1 MLMTAINKRYL
12 MMMMF
17 LIMLA
22 LPQKA
27 TALVVPEDCNTS
39 DATDFFTLTAFEVE
53 TYIPSVDEEGNPYLK
68 GAALAN
74 AEINHYRNQ
83 YKDAPLV
90 RMPIDRYVALT
101 SANPDALKNFESRL
115 LIVDPE
121 CNELKLFFGNLIG
134 TSELSLKN
142 YLQMFDAA
150 ERLGHLPL
158 SEFTQQ
164 RVRLS
169 PKSINELI
177 EILKSDLAF
186 DITLTKQTLG
196 NDFLKNM
203 GIENQNDF
211 SKGGELALLSF
222 AKKGGRIKDTQGSVR
237 AFIILPSSK
246 RGLDD
251 NNQTVVLLSSGVVH
265 VISSLNTPLA
275 KYALGQLGVPTTI
288 LKVGRLFD
296 NSGPVCLLDE
306 VGNWYRMINGARS
319 RNCNFNQVL
328 MQSLKSDGWRHTFD
342 AQLTPIS
349 YQQIKDIMT
358 QSGSLTFVY

>member
-1 MLMTAINKRYL
+1 
-12 MMMMF
+12 
-17 LIMLA
+17 
-22 LPQKA
+22 
-27 TALVVPEDCNTS
+27 
-39 DATDFFTLTAFEVE
+39 
-53 TYIPSVDEEGNPYLK
+53 
-68 GAALAN
+68 
-74 AEINHYRNQ
+74 
-83 YKDAPLV
+83 
-90 RMPIDRYVALT
+90 
-101 SANPDALKNFESRL
+101 
-115 LIVDPE
+115 
-121 CNELKLFFGNLIG
+121 
-134 TSELSLKN
+134 
-142 YLQMFDAA
+142 MFDAA

-186 DITLTKQTLG
+186 DITLTMQTLG
-196 NDFLKNM
+196 SDFLKNM

-211 SKGGELALLSF
+211 SKGGELALLSY
-222 AKKGGRIKDTQGSVR
+222 AKKGGRIKNMEDSVK
-237 AFIILPSSK
+237 AFIVLPSSK
-246 RGLDD
+246 RGLDETD
-251 NNQTVVLLSSGVVH
+251 KTVMLLSSGVVH

-296 NSGPVCLLDE
+296 DNGPVCLLDE
-306 VGNWYRMINGARS
+306 VGNWYRMNNGARS

-328 MQSLKSDGWRHTFD
+328 MQSLKSDGWRYTFD
-342 AQLTPIS
+342 EQLTPIS